1 MRAKERDTV
10 AKYHKTV
17 KKWLKPDNLDS
28 PLISR
33 FPKKKILHFATLGG
47 IRGGRREMKCLTGQ
61 RSNAHPLIKEKAKNT
76 TFRENISQGILI
88 VMTGRSQKMP
98 PTMFWRLMKYLSFS
112 CRNRSI
118 SSSSLVIFCRPS
130 L

>member
-33 FPKKKILHFATLGG
+33 FPKKKILHFATLEGD
-47 IRGGRREMKCLTGQ
+47 
-61 RSNAHPLIKEKAKNT
+61 
-76 TFRENISQGILI
+76 
-88 VMTGRSQKMP
+88 
-98 PTMFWRLMKYLSFS
+98 
-112 CRNRSI
+112 
-118 SSSSLVIFCRPS
+118 
-130 L
+130 